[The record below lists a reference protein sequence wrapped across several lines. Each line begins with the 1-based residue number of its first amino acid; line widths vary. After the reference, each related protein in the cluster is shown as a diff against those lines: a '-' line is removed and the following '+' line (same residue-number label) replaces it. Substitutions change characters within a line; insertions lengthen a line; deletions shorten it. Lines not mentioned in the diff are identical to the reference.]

1 MTPLAEPA
9 TVVLPSVIDLK
20 AVTPLHQEVLA
31 LRGRALTID
40 ASEVT
45 RLGALGL
52 QVLLSADATWK
63 LDGNPF
69 SIVKASDE
77 FSGALQLFGASALN
91 AADAEELR
99 P

>member
-1 MTPLAEPA
+1 MSALAEPA

-20 AVTPLHQEVLA
+20 AVNPLHQEVLA
-31 LRGRALTID
+31 LRGRPLNID

-52 QVLLSADATWK
+52 QVLLSAKATWM
-63 LDGNPF
+63 LDGAPF
-69 SIVKASDE
+69 NIVQPSDD
-77 FSGALQLFGASALN
+77 FSGALQLFGATDLN
-91 AADAEELR
+91 TADAEELR